1 MTKRVKRVKKYINCI
16 KGSCEIMKNDNR
28 WKDLRKKLEE
38 SYKNKTSLE
47 LTSED
52 SILVLSVISVIEK
65 SKFKIIDDYYEVY
78 ERLNLT
84 LDLLMLMV
92 EFIENNCIKKFES
105 FIQDYATED
114 QKKTLRKFVY
124 NS

>member
-1 MTKRVKRVKKYINCI
+1 MTKRVKRVKKYMNCV
-16 KGSCEIMKNDNR
+16 KGSCEIMKNVNS

-38 SYKNKTSLE
+38 SYKNKTSIE

-52 SILVLSVISVIEK
+52 SVLVLSVISAIEK

-78 ERLNLT
+78 EKFNVT
-84 LDLLMLMV
+84 LDLLMLIID
-92 EFIENNCIKKFES
+92 FIENNCITKFES
-105 FIQDYATED
+105 FIRDYATED
-114 QKKTLRKFVY
+114 QKKTLRKFAY

>member
-1 MTKRVKRVKKYINCI
+1 
-16 KGSCEIMKNDNR
+16 MKNVNS

-38 SYKNKTSLE
+38 SYKNKISIE

-52 SILVLSVISVIEK
+52 STLVLSVISAIEK

-78 ERLNLT
+78 ERLNVT
-84 LDLLMLMV
+84 LDLLMLII
-92 EFIENNCIKKFES
+92 EFIENNCITKFEL

-114 QKKTLRKFVY
+114 QKEMLRKFVY

>member
-1 MTKRVKRVKKYINCI
+1 
-16 KGSCEIMKNDNR
+16 MKNVNS

-38 SYKNKTSLE
+38 SYKNKTSIE

-52 SILVLSVISVIEK
+52 SVLVLSVISAIEK

-78 ERLNLT
+78 ERLNVT
-84 LDLLMLMV
+84 LDLLMLII